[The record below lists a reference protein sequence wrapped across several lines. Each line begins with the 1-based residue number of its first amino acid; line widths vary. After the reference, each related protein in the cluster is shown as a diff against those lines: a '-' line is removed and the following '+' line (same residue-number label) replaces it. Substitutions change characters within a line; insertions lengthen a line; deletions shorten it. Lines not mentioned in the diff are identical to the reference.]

1 MTLSSFFDTAE
12 RGALTLTLSTND
24 PFDAVYLTQDGVPLY
39 LVSTRKRP
47 RSSGGS
53 SKSGLGFGYLD
64 AQVTTIKRV
73 RTDPPSSSLASS
85 ASVNKPDSHAARRN
99 ARKSWPPRSYTNRQR
114 PRRGAPHL
122 HRRTRSSS
130 MLSTSTP
137 LDTIDEVADGA
148 DVDADRG
155 ECSDDSGRSSG
166 SGSDSEPASRS
177 DSSNNTILV
186 ATIERRPFSL
196 SPSRLRFNGCEGPA
210 SKFLQRERPFSS
222 SGSRRPSYPTLLFSS
237 YLNTTRS
244 LTFSRTQLY
253 NSNKARLAKYCAP
266 FLPSKDMLSSSHA
279 VLEIAQGIESDRA
292 LDEIIVT
299 LLLTFLL

>member
-24 PFDAVYLTQDGVPLY
+24 PFDAVYLTQEGVPLY
-39 LVSTRKRP
+39 LVSTRKHS

-53 SKSGLGFGYLD
+53 SKPGLGFGYLD
-64 AQVTTIKRV
+64 AEVTTIKRV
-73 RTDPPSSSLASS
+73 RTGPPSSSSTSS
-85 ASVNKPDSHAARRN
+85 ASVNKPDNHDARRN
-99 ARKSWPPRSYTNRQR
+99 ARKSWPPRSYTNRQC
-114 PRRGAPHL
+114 PRRGAPHFL
-122 HRRTRSSS
+122 HRRARSSS
-130 MLSTSTP
+130 MLSMSTP
-137 LDTIDEVADGA
+137 LDTIDEVADGV

-155 ECSDDSGRSSG
+155 VCSDDSGRSSG

-196 SPSRLRFNGCEGPA
+196 SPARVRFNGCEGSA

-222 SGSRRPSYPTLLFSS
+222 TRCFVSMTGDLLKWQLS
-237 YLNTTRS
+237 TPVPK
-244 LTFSRTQLY
+244 LY
-253 NSNKARLAKYCAP
+253 NSNKVRLAKYCAP
-266 FLPSKDMLSSSHA
+266 FLPSKGMLSSSHA

>member
-24 PFDAVYLTQDGVPLY
+24 PFDAVYLTQEGVPLY
-39 LVSTRKRP
+39 LVSTLKRS

-53 SKSGLGFGYLD
+53 SKQGLGFGYLD
-64 AQVTTIKRV
+64 AEVTTIKRV
-73 RTDPPSSSLASS
+73 RTDPPPSSSTSS
-85 ASVNKPDSHAARRN
+85 ASVDKSDNHDARKN
-99 ARKSWPPRSYTNRQR
+99 TRKSWPPRSHTNRQC
-114 PRRGAPHL
+114 PRRCAPHL

-177 DSSNNTILV
+177 DSSNNTVLV

-196 SPSRLRFNGCEGPA
+196 SPAQLRFNGCEGPA

-222 SGSRRPSYPTLLFSS
+222 TRCFVSMTGDLLKWQLS
-237 YLNTTRS
+237 TPVPK
-244 LTFSRTQLY
+244 LY

-266 FLPSKDMLSSSHA
+266 FLPSKGVLSSSHA